1 MFKKNS
7 LYINLIL
14 LHVAIGFLVYLL
26 PFITIVY
33 PILII
38 LIGLIWV
45 VKNSNKNEEVL
56 YVCGYIVGVE
66 VFLRMAGGIILYEFA
81 KYGVMLFCVL
91 GIYYNGVSKGAF
103 IYWIYILLLI
113 PSILIGA
120 EVLSFDSDIRKTIA
134 FNISGPFCLGIAAI
148 YTFQKKISIDK
159 VNTVLLFMGLPILSC
174 VIYIFFHAPDV
185 RDALKGTASNNQLSG
200 GFGPNQVAT
209 ALGLGMFIFFS
220 RLILD
225 SKTKIL
231 FIINLI
237 IAVYITYRGIIT
249 FSRGGM
255 LTGFIMILVFLLYI
269 YLNSKNKGKYKL
281 NYFIGLIFV
290 AMLCIWSF
298 TSYQTEGLIDKRYA
312 NQDALGREKQDQFT
326 GRAELFQGELK
337 MFLDNPVFGIGVAK
351 GSELRAVKRG
361 NENIVASHDEISRT
375 LAEHGALGILA
386 LMILFFTPIFLYF
399 DNKQN
404 IYLFPFLIF
413 WFLTI
418 NHAAMRTAA
427 PAFVYALALLK
438 VKFDEKPVVHR
449 KQVIGTR

>member
-1 MFKKNS
+1 M
-7 LYINLIL
+7 
-14 LHVAIGFLVYLL
+14 
-26 PFITIVY
+26 Y

-38 LIGLIWV
+38 VFGLVWV
-45 VKNSNKNEEVL
+45 IKNSNKNEEAL

-81 KYGVMLFCVL
+81 KYGVMLFSII
-91 GIYYNGVSKGAF
+91 GIYYNGVTKGAF
-103 IYWIYILLLI
+103 IYWIYLLLLI

-120 EVLSFDSDIRKTIA
+120 EVLSFHTDVRKTIL
-134 FNISGPFCLGIAAI
+134 FNISGPICLGIAAL
-148 YTFQKKISIDK
+148 YTFQKKISIGK
-159 VNTVLLFMGLPILSC
+159 VNNVLLFMGLPILSS
-174 VIYIFFHAPDV
+174 VVYIFFHAPDV
-185 RDALKGTASNNQLSG
+185 KDALRGTASNNQLSG

-209 ALGLGMFIFFS
+209 ILGLGMFIFFT

-231 FIINLI
+231 FTVNLI
-237 IAVYITYRGIIT
+237 IAAYITYRGIIT

-281 NYFIGLIFV
+281 NYFIGLIIV
-290 AMLCIWSF
+290 AMVCIWSF
-298 TSYQTEGLIDKRYA
+298 TSYQTDGLIDKRYA
-312 NQDALGREKQDQFT
+312 NQDALGREKKDQFT
-326 GRAELFQGELK
+326 GRGELIEGEIK
-337 MFLDNPVFGIGVAK
+337 MFIDNPVFGVGVAK
-351 GSELRAVKRG
+351 GSEMRSVKEG
-361 NENIVASHDEISRT
+361 MENIVASHDEISRT
-375 LAEHGALGILA
+375 LAEHGALGIIA

-418 NHAAMRTAA
+418 NHAAMRTAS
-427 PAFVYALALLK
+427 PAFIYALALLK
-438 VKFDEKPVVHR
+438 VKFDETPAVHR
-449 KQVIGTR
+449 EQTV

>member
-14 LHVAIGFLVYLL
+14 IHLAIGLLVYLL
-26 PFITIVY
+26 PFITIIY

-38 LIGLIWV
+38 LVGLLWV
-45 VKNSNKNEEVL
+45 IKSGNKNEEVL
-56 YVCGYIVGVE
+56 YICAYIVGVE

-81 KYGVMLFCVL
+81 KYGVILFSFI

-120 EVLSFDSDIRKTIA
+120 EVLNFSTDIRKTIL
-134 FNISGPFCLGIAAI
+134 FNISGPVCLGIAAV
-148 YTFQKKISIDK
+148 YTFQKEISISR
-159 VNTVLLFMGLPILSC
+159 VNNILLFMGLPILSC
-174 VIYIFFHAPDV
+174 VTYLFFYTPDV
-185 RDALKGTASNNQLSG
+185 GDALTGTSSNNELSG

-209 ALGLGMFIFFS
+209 VLGLGMFIFFT

-225 SKTKIL
+225 SKEKVL
-231 FIINLI
+231 FITNLI
-237 IAVYITYRGIIT
+237 IAVYITYRGMIT

-255 LTGFIMILVFLLYI
+255 LTGFVMMLVFLFYI
-269 YLNSKNKGKYKL
+269 YINSKNKGKYKL
-281 NYFIGLIFV
+281 NYFLGIIIV
-290 AMLCIWSF
+290 AMFCVWTF
-298 TSYQTEGLIDKRYA
+298 TSYQTNGLIDKRYS
-312 NQDALGREKQDQFT
+312 NKDALGRVKKDQFT
-326 GRAELFQGELK
+326 GRAELASDEID
-337 MFLDNPVFGIGVAK
+337 MFIQNPFFGVGVAK
-351 GSELRAVKRG
+351 ASELRDEKWG
-361 NENIVASHDEISRT
+361 TLPSHDEITRT
-375 LAEHGALGILA
+375 LSEHGALGILA
-386 LMILFFTPIFLYF
+386 FLILIFTPLFFHF

-418 NHAAMRTAA
+418 NHSAMRTAS

-438 VKFDEKPVVHR
+438 VKFDETPVVHR
-449 KQVIGTR
+449 KQVI